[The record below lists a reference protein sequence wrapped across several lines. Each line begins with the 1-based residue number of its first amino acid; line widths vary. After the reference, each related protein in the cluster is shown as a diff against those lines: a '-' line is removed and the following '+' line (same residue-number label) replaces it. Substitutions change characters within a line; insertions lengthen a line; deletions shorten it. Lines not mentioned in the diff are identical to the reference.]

1 MDIEQAAAMQG
12 GQTAFELNGTGTS
25 DGNVQPGGPVGEPE
39 DEPPPLEARRP
50 GRKRVAGKIAGHK
63 LFVDMRITG

>member
-25 DGNVQPGGPVGEPE
+25 DGNVQPGGPVGKPE
-39 DEPPPLEARRP
+39 DESSPLEARRP
-50 GRKRVAGKIAGHK
+50 GCKRVAGQIAGHNR
-63 LFVDMRITG
+63 LV